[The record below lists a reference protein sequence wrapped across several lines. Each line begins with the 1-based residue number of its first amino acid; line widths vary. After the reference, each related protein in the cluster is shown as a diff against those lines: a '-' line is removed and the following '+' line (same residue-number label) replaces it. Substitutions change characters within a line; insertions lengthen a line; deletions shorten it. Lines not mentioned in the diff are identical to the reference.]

1 VKPTRLSHDDE
12 GDLEWYLSSGQALF
26 ERSTVGSMLDRAK
39 MYAYELP
46 DLGPYVEPTEDDLV
60 RVKRRGVC
68 EDNRK
73 IESAY
78 DPYTAHPTAE
88 HGSGGSYMPP
98 DGDLTDAA
106 DMSRHFRRMGE
117 RDPVSVV
124 VLDMYYGDRGARY
137 AGGKPGRIFAV
148 YVCTAAGRELL
159 DRDAKE
165 TRRRQNGHGT
175 VDMTL
180 ADHLRLENQA
190 SLEWARSLLGYECGI
205 GGCALVAGHEEKDHN
220 PTRVKPKRKNWR
232 RLLLQACDVQ
242 ARHLMVAAAVAFN
255 ETKIEKKKE
264 PGTKRRRR
272 R

>member
-1 VKPTRLSHDDE
+1 MKPTRLSHEDE

-26 ERSTVGSMLDRAK
+26 ERSTVGAMLDRAE
-39 MYAYELP
+39 MYAYARP

-68 EDNRK
+68 EDIRV

-88 HGSGGSYMPP
+88 HRAGGGHMPP
-98 DGDLTDAA
+98 DGDLSDAA
-106 DMSRHFRRMGE
+106 DMSRHFRRMGAQ
-117 RDPVSVV
+117 DPVSVV
-124 VLDMYYGDRGARY
+124 VLDLYYGDRGARY

-148 YVCTAAGRELL
+148 YVCTDAGRELL
-159 DRDAKE
+159 ERDAKE
-165 TRRRQNGHGT
+165 TRKRQNGHGT
-175 VDMTL
+175 VDMAL

-190 SLEWARSLLGYECGI
+190 SNEWGRSLLGYECGI
-205 GGCALVAGHEEKDHN
+205 GGCGLDSGHEGNHD

-232 RLLLQACDVQ
+232 RLMLQACDVQ

-255 ETKIEKKKE
+255 ETKVERK
-264 PGTKRRRR
+264 GARTKRRGRR
-272 R
+272 